1 MYKGSIRVMAAL
13 ALLAVMLTGCQS
25 DVTIDNVG
33 DKISESVSDTIA
45 KTKKQVS
52 DDIKSALAEEV
63 KAFINSDDLAVTLGI
78 DAKEQERLNESIQGY
93 IDSYELDEEQL
104 KEAKQTVEEFLES
117 AKGLSV
123 DEIQKNISDIFEA
136 EKQ

>member
-1 MYKGSIRVMAAL
+1 M
-13 ALLAVMLTGCQS
+13 
-25 DVTIDNVG
+25 
-33 DKISESVSDTIA
+33 SDTIA

-78 DAKEQERLNESIQGY
+78 DAKEQERLNESIQSY

-104 KEAKQTVEEFLES
+104 KAAKQTVEEFLES

>member
-78 DAKEQERLNESIQGY
+78 DATEQERLNESIQSY

-104 KEAKQTVEEFLES
+104 KAAKQTVEEFLES

>member
-78 DAKEQERLNESIQGY
+78 DAKEQERLNESIQSY

-104 KEAKQTVEEFLES
+104 KAAKQTVEEFLES

>member
-78 DAKEQERLNESIQGY
+78 DAKEQERLNESIQSY

>member
-78 DAKEQERLNESIQGY
+78 DAKEQGRLNESIQSY

-104 KEAKQTVEEFLES
+104 KAAKQTVEEFLES

>member
-13 ALLAVMLTGCQS
+13 ALLVVMLTGCQS

-78 DAKEQERLNESIQGY
+78 DAKEQERLNESIQSY

>member
-13 ALLAVMLTGCQS
+13 ALLAVILTGCQS

-78 DAKEQERLNESIQGY
+78 DAKEQERLNESIQIY

-104 KEAKQTVEEFLES
+104 KAAKQTVEEFLES